1 MVLDDPRNVK
11 VLVLEGGSNEECDT
25 SLNSSNNFKESLSR
39 LGYNFSSFN
48 PKLGLESLKQ
58 ELDETKPDVVFNA
71 LHGRH
76 YEDGDLQD
84 FLDPLG
90 VRYTHS
96 CAKASRLAMNKVL
109 TSNLA
114 QSVGIRI
121 PESKVCSLAE
131 LRVKHP
137 ISPPYVIKPTNSG
150 SSVGVHKVFES
161 DELPEIINLPDGS
174 PEVRTNLPEF
184 AELEPWALIR
194 KTVFSA

>member
-11 VLVLEGGSNEECDT
+11 VLVLEGGSNEEYDI
-25 SLNSSNNFKESLSR
+25 SLNTSNNFKESLSR

-58 ELDETKPDVVFNA
+58 KLDESKPDIVFNA

-84 FLDPLG
+84 FLDALG
-90 VRYTHS
+90 VKYTHS
-96 CAKASRLAMNKVL
+96 CAKASRLAMNKVR

-137 ISPPYVIKPTNSG
+137 MAPPYVVKPTNNR
-150 SSVGVHKVFES
+150 SSVGVQTVFVN
-161 DELPEIINLPDGS
+161 DELPEITNWSDWS
-174 PEVRTNLPEF
+174 PKVRSNYITKPSEMAHPKPN
-184 AELEPWALIR
+184 A
-194 KTVFSA
+194 